1 MERLWL
7 SLVAILA
14 SDKQTLDVLEGM
26 SMVYKLNL
34 AVDSDLKAT
43 ATKITQHKTLILNTD
58 KALFK
63 AA

>member
-1 MERLWL
+1 
-7 SLVAILA
+7 
-14 SDKQTLDVLEGM
+14 
-26 SMVYKLNL
+26 MVYKLYL

-43 ATKITQHKTLILNTD
+43 ATKMISKQLKTLILKTD